1 SVAVFKLLEIVNY
14 LNGRECQ
21 CLREKDAAQKKVNDL
36 GHKLSEMKVSF
47 DDYKNKYALQK
58 ELVTTLETTE
68 AKLADVVKERDWL
81 LQRVKELEDK
91 ILSLEGKLK

>member
-21 CLREKDAAQKKVNDL
+21 YLRERDAAQK
-36 GHKLSEMKVSF
+36 
-47 DDYKNKYALQK
+47 K

-68 AKLADVVKERDWL
+68 AKLADVVKERDGL
-81 LQRVKELEDK
+81 LQRVRELEDK
-91 ILSLEGKLK
+91 ILSLE